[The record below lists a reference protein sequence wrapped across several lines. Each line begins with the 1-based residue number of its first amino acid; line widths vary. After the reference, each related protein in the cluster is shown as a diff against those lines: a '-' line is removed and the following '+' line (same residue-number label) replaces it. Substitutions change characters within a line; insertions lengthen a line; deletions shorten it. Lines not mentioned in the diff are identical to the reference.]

1 MKNPSRRKWIASGI
15 ATAAGVSGI
24 AAATRLAGQHGLLP
38 PDAIG
43 PYSPGNCLSYAAHRL
58 FARDALAREFPRD
71 KMSAKPFV
79 NGKPPGDENYVRSQQ
94 SNFADWSLAID
105 GLVARPASYSVAD
118 IRAFPVRSHITSLT
132 CEEGWNYVAE
142 WTGAPLSHLL
152 DLAGVSPKAKFV
164 VYFSHQSD
172 WWDSVD
178 IDEARHPQTLIAHTL
193 NGAALPPGNGGPL
206 RMRVPRQLGY
216 KSVKYIT
223 RITVTD
229 DIKSIRNGLGAA
241 SPEGGYAWYSGI

>member
-1 MKNPSRRKWIASGI
+1 MKNPSRRKWITSGI
-15 ATAAGVSGI
+15 AGVAGVSSI
-24 AAATRLAGQHGLLP
+24 AAAARLAREHGLLP

-43 PYSPGNCLSYAAHRL
+43 PYAPGNCLNYAAHRL

-71 KMSAKPFV
+71 QISAKPFA
-79 NGKPPGDENYVRSQQ
+79 NGKPPEDEKYVRSQQ
-94 SNFADWSLAID
+94 AGFTDWRLAID
-105 GLVARPASYSVAD
+105 GLVSRPAAFSVAGL
-118 IRAFPVRSHITSLT
+118 RALPSRSHITSLT
-132 CEEGWNYVAE
+132 CEEGWTYIAE
-142 WTGAPLSHLL
+142 WTGAPLADLL
-152 DLAGVSPKAKFV
+152 ELAGASPKARYV
-164 VYFSHQSD
+164 VYYSHQSD

-193 NGAALPPGNGGPL
+193 NGADLPPGNGGPL

-229 DIKSIRNGLGAA
+229 DIKSIGNGLGGA
-241 SPEGGYAWYSGI
+241 SPQFGYAWFSGI